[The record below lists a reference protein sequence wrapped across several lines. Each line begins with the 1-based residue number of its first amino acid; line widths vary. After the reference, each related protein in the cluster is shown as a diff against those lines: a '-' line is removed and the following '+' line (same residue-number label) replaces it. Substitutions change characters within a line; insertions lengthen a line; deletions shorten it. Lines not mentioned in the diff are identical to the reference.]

1 MASTLQAASRQHPNA
16 GAESGTR
23 ARLRARTGLHGSGLY
38 EPLLDVVMV
47 AIALVAV
54 RWSATLGDI
63 DPAPLGWAL
72 AFGVLIILAL
82 ALAGA
87 YRPRFTLHFLDD
99 ARQILGATAIAAMT
113 VSFARL
119 LVGDEA
125 DIASEASRLWL
136 FAAAYV
142 VAGRGA
148 YQLVRARSRRLGLQG
163 QPTLIVGAG
172 DVGHWVARRL
182 LDRPEFGLRPVA
194 FLDPQ
199 PLDSEQQVDLPVIP
213 GRGGERD
220 SGAAL
225 LADLREGI
233 AEYGVR
239 HVILAFSLT
248 PYEQELALVRGCDEL
263 GVSVSLVPRLFEG
276 VPDQT
281 RLERIGGI
289 PLISVHPA
297 NPRNRAYRAKYAVD
311 RVAAAFALVLASP
324 VLLVA
329 ALGTAA
335 TIGRP
340 ILFRQRRVG
349 LDGRD
354 FQMLK
359 FRTMR
364 GSPERRGEADV
375 GWAARM
381 AGVDEGSLGAHDV
394 ASPGAEGRTTGF
406 GRTMRRAGIDE
417 LPQLLNVLRGDMSLV
432 GPRPERHGYVELFE
446 RSVRRYTDR
455 HRVKAGLTGWAQVHG
470 LRGETSLA
478 DRIEWDNYYIENWS
492 PWLDI
497 KILALTFAAVVRDR
511 R

>member
-1 MASTLQAASRQHPNA
+1 MAPTLQAARRQHPKT

-23 ARLRARTGLHGSGLY
+23 ARLRARTGLHGSGLH
-38 EPLLDVVMV
+38 EPLLDLVMV
-47 AIALVAV
+47 GIALAAA

-72 AFGVLIILAL
+72 AFGLLIVLAL

-113 VSFARL
+113 VSFVRL
-119 LVGDEA
+119 LFGDTA

-148 YQLVRARSRRLGLQG
+148 YQLVRARSRRLGLEG

-172 DVGHWVARRL
+172 AVGHWVARRL

-194 FLDPQ
+194 FLDHE
-199 PLDSEQQVDLPVIP
+199 PLGVASSIDLPVIP
-213 GRGGERD
+213 GGNGERD
-220 SGAAL
+220 SDRAL
-225 LADLREGI
+225 VETLGEVVG
-233 AEYGVR
+233 EFGVR
-239 HVILAFSLT
+239 HVILAFSLASH
-248 PYEQELALVRGCDEL
+248 EQELELVRGCEEL

-289 PLISVHPA
+289 PLISIHPA
-297 NPRNRAYRAKYAVD
+297 NPRNRAYRVKYVFD
-311 RVAAAFALVLASP
+311 RVAAAFLIVLCSP

-329 ALGTAA
+329 AMGTML

-340 ILFRQRRVG
+340 ILFKQRRVG

-354 FQMLK
+354 FEMLK

-364 GSPERRGEADV
+364 GSPEHAGEADA
-375 GWAARM
+375 GWAAEI
-381 AGVDEGSLGAHDV
+381 A
-394 ASPGAEGRTTGF
+394 GAEAVALETSDAAAVEERTGRLGIAL
-406 GRTMRRAGIDE
+406 RRASIDE
-417 LPQLLNVLRGDMSLV
+417 LPQLFNVVRGEMSLV
-432 GPRPERHGYVELFE
+432 GPRPERRSYVELFE
-446 RSVRRYTDR
+446 RSVHRYTER
-455 HRVKAGLTGWAQVHG
+455 HRVKSGLTGWAQVNG

-497 KILALTFAAVVRDR
+497 KILALTAIAILRAPER
-511 R
+511 